1 MSSKNIIAIVLVV
14 VGLLAIVAGAILLL
28 KKDTKDDGA
37 NQSNQSTKAEG
48 ETPMNKDG
56 KSIVVYF
63 SAQNH
68 TKNVATKIAAN
79 VGADVFEIEPVQAYT
94 EDDLSWTNSESRVSR
109 EHNDESLQ
117 TIELKNTNV
126 PNWKEYDTVFVGYPI
141 WWGGSAWPVDSFVK
155 KVDFGDKTVIPFC
168 TSHSSGLGTSDTDLK
183 AKATGGNWQPG
194 HRFSQDATDAE
205 IKTWT
210 DSLL

>member
-1 MSSKNIIAIVLVV
+1 MSKKIIAIILVV
-14 VGLLAIVAGAILLL
+14 VGLLAIAAGVFLIFN
-28 KKDTKDDGA
+28 KDSDTKNEGA
-37 NQSNQSTKAEG
+37 TKQQGEST
-48 ETPMNKDG
+48 MNKDD
-56 KSIVVYF
+56 KAIVVYF

-68 TKNVATKIAAN
+68 TRNVATKIAAN
-79 VGADVFEIEPVQAYT
+79 VGADIFEIEPVQAYT
-94 EDDLSWTNSESRVSR
+94 EDDLSWTDSESRVSR

-117 TIELKNTNV
+117 TIELRNTTV
-126 PNWKEYDTVFVGYPI
+126 PNWDEYKTVYIGYPI

-183 AKATGGNWQPG
+183 AKATGGNWRPG

>member
-1 MSSKNIIAIVLVV
+1 MSKKIIAIILVV
-14 VGLLAIVAGAILLL
+14 VGLLAIAAGVFLVFN
-28 KKDTKDDGA
+28 KDSDTKKEDA
-37 NQSNQSTKAEG
+37 TKQQG
-48 ETPMNKDG
+48 ESIMNKDG
-56 KSIVVYF
+56 KAIVVYF

-68 TKNVATKIAAN
+68 TRNVATKIAAN
-79 VGADVFEIEPVQAYT
+79 VGADIFEIEPAQAYT
-94 EDDLSWTNSESRVSR
+94 KDDLSWTDSESRVSR

-117 TIELKNTNV
+117 TIELKNTTV
-126 PNWKEYDTVFVGYPI
+126 PNWDEYKTVYIGYPI
-141 WWGGSAWPVDSFVK
+141 WWGGPAWPVDSFVK

-168 TSHSSGLGTSDTDLK
+168 TSHSSGLGASDTDLK

>member
-1 MSSKNIIAIVLVV
+1 MGKKIIAIVLVIA
-14 VGLLAIVAGAILLL
+14 GLLAIAVGVFLVFN
-28 KKDTKDDGA
+28 KDSDTKKEGTTK
-37 NQSNQSTKAEG
+37 QQGEST
-48 ETPMNKDG
+48 MNKDG
-56 KSIVVYF
+56 KAIVVYF

-68 TKNVATKIAAN
+68 TRNVATKIAAN
-79 VGADVFEIEPVQAYT
+79 VGADIFEIEPVQAYT
-94 EDDLSWTNSESRVSR
+94 EDDLSWTDSESRVSR

-117 TIELKNTNV
+117 TIDLKSTTV
-126 PNWKEYDTVFVGYPI
+126 PNWDEYKTVYIGYPI

>member
-1 MSSKNIIAIVLVV
+1 MSKKIIAIILVV
-14 VGLLAIVAGAILLL
+14 VGLLAIAAGVFLVFN
-28 KKDTKDDGA
+28 KDSDTKNEGA
-37 NQSNQSTKAEG
+37 TKQQGEST
-48 ETPMNKDG
+48 MNKDG
-56 KSIVVYF
+56 KAIVVYF

-68 TKNVATKIAAN
+68 TRNVATKIATN
-79 VGADVFEIEPVQAYT
+79 VGADIFEIEPVQAYT
-94 EDDLSWTNSESRVSR
+94 EDDLSWTDSESRVSR

-117 TIELKNTNV
+117 TINLKSTTV
-126 PNWKEYDTVFVGYPI
+126 PNWDEYKTVYIGYPI

>member
-1 MSSKNIIAIVLVV
+1 MNKKIIAIILVIA
-14 VGLLAIVAGAILLL
+14 GLLAVAVGVFLVFN
-28 KKDTKDDGA
+28 KDSDTKNEGT
-37 NQSNQSTKAEG
+37 TKQQG
-48 ETPMNKDG
+48 GSIMNKDG
-56 KSIVVYF
+56 KAIVVYF

-68 TKNVATKIAAN
+68 TKNVANKIAAN
-79 VGADVFEIEPVQAYT
+79 VGADIFEIEPAQAYT
-94 EDDLSWTNSESRVSR
+94 EDDLSWTDSESRVSR

-117 TIELKNTNV
+117 TIELKNTTV
-126 PNWKEYDTVFVGYPI
+126 PNWDEYETVYLGYPI

-183 AKATGGNWQPG
+183 AKATGGNWRPG

-210 DSLL
+210 DSL

>member
-1 MSSKNIIAIVLVV
+1 MRKKIIAIILVV
-14 VGLLAIVAGAILLL
+14 VGLLAIAAGVFLIFN
-28 KKDTKDDGA
+28 KDSDTKKEDATKQQGE
-37 NQSNQSTKAEG
+37 ST
-48 ETPMNKDG
+48 MNKDD
-56 KSIVVYF
+56 KAIVVYF

-68 TKNVATKIAAN
+68 TRNVAAKIAAN
-79 VGADVFEIEPVQAYT
+79 VGADIFEIEPVQAYT
-94 EDDLSWTNSESRVSR
+94 EDDLSWTDSESRVSR

-117 TIELKNTNV
+117 IIELKSTTV
-126 PNWKEYDTVFVGYPI
+126 PNWDEYKTVYIGYPI
-141 WWGGSAWPVDSFVK
+141 WWGGSSWVVDSFVK

-183 AKATGGNWQPG
+183 AKATGGNWRPG

>member
-1 MSSKNIIAIVLVV
+1 MSKKIIAIILVV
-14 VGLLAIVAGAILLL
+14 VGLLAIAAGVFLVFN
-28 KKDTKDDGA
+28 KDSDTKNEGA
-37 NQSNQSTKAEG
+37 TKQQGEST
-48 ETPMNKDG
+48 MNKDD
-56 KSIVVYF
+56 KAIVVYF

-68 TKNVATKIAAN
+68 TRNVATKIAAN
-79 VGADVFEIEPVQAYT
+79 VGADIFEIEPVQAYT

-117 TIELKNTNV
+117 TIDLKSTTV
-126 PNWKEYDTVFVGYPI
+126 PNWDEYKTVYIGYPI

-168 TSHSSGLGTSDTDLK
+168 TSHSSGLGTSDIDLK

>member
-1 MSSKNIIAIVLVV
+1 MSKKIIAIILVV
-14 VGLLAIVAGAILLL
+14 AGLLAIVVGVFLVFN
-28 KKDTKDDGA
+28 KDSDTKKEGA
-37 NQSNQSTKAEG
+37 TKQQGEST
-48 ETPMNKDG
+48 MNKDG
-56 KSIVVYF
+56 KAIVVYF

-68 TKNVATKIAAN
+68 TRNVAAKIAAN
-79 VGADVFEIEPVQAYT
+79 VGADIFEIEPVQAYT
-94 EDDLSWTNSESRVSR
+94 EDDLSWTDSESRVSR
-109 EHNDESLQ
+109 EHNDEFLQ
-117 TIELKNTNV
+117 TIELKSTTV
-126 PNWKEYDTVFVGYPI
+126 PNWDEYKTVYIGYPI
-141 WWGGSAWPVDSFVK
+141 WWGGSAWPADSFVK

>member
-1 MSSKNIIAIVLVV
+1 MSKKIIAIILVV
-14 VGLLAIVAGAILLL
+14 VGLLAIAAGVYLIFN
-28 KKDTKDDGA
+28 KDSDTKNEGA
-37 NQSNQSTKAEG
+37 TKQQGEST
-48 ETPMNKDG
+48 MNKDD
-56 KSIVVYF
+56 KAIVVYF

-68 TKNVATKIAAN
+68 TRNVATKIAAN
-79 VGADVFEIEPVQAYT
+79 VGADIFEIEPVQAYT
-94 EDDLSWTNSESRVSR
+94 EDDLSWTDSESRVSR

-117 TIELKNTNV
+117 TIELKSTTV
-126 PNWKEYDTVFVGYPI
+126 PNWDEYKTVYIGYPI

-194 HRFSQDATDAE
+194 YRFSQDATNTE
-205 IKTWT
+205 IRTWT
-210 DSLL
+210 DSL

>member
-1 MSSKNIIAIVLVV
+1 MSKKIIAIILVV
-14 VGLLAIVAGAILLL
+14 VGLLAIAAGVFLVFN
-28 KKDTKDDGA
+28 KDSDTKNEGA
-37 NQSNQSTKAEG
+37 TKQQGEST
-48 ETPMNKDG
+48 MNKDD
-56 KSIVVYF
+56 KAIVVYF

-68 TKNVATKIAAN
+68 TRNVATKIAAN
-79 VGADVFEIEPVQAYT
+79 VGADIFEIEPVQAYT
-94 EDDLSWTNSESRVSR
+94 EDDLSWTDSESRVSR

-117 TIELKNTNV
+117 TIDLKSTTV
-126 PNWKEYDTVFVGYPI
+126 PNWDEYKTVYIGYPI
-141 WWGGSAWPVDSFVK
+141 WWGGSSWVVDSFVK

-210 DSLL
+210 DSL

>member
-1 MSSKNIIAIVLVV
+1 MRKKIIAIILVV
-14 VGLLAIVAGAILLL
+14 VGLLAIAAGVFLIFN
-28 KKDTKDDGA
+28 KDSDTKKEDATKQQGE
-37 NQSNQSTKAEG
+37 ST
-48 ETPMNKDG
+48 MNKDD
-56 KSIVVYF
+56 KAIVVYF

-68 TKNVATKIAAN
+68 TRNVAAKIAAN
-79 VGADVFEIEPVQAYT
+79 VGADIFEIEPVQAYT
-94 EDDLSWTNSESRVSR
+94 EDDLSWTDSESRVSR

-117 TIELKNTNV
+117 IIELKSTTV
-126 PNWKEYDTVFVGYPI
+126 PNWDEYKTVYIGYPI
-141 WWGGSAWPVDSFVK
+141 WWGGSSWVVDSFVK

>member
-1 MSSKNIIAIVLVV
+1 MNKKIIAIILVV
-14 VGLLAIVAGAILLL
+14 AGLLAVAVGVFLVFN
-28 KKDTKDDGA
+28 KDSDTKNEGT
-37 NQSNQSTKAEG
+37 TKQQG
-48 ETPMNKDG
+48 GSIMNKDG
-56 KSIVVYF
+56 KAIVVYF

-68 TKNVATKIAAN
+68 TKNVANKIAAN
-79 VGADVFEIEPVQAYT
+79 VGADIFEIEPVQAYT
-94 EDDLSWTNSESRVSR
+94 EDDLSWTDSESRVSR

-117 TIELKNTNV
+117 TIELKNTTV
-126 PNWKEYDTVFVGYPI
+126 PNWDEYDTVYMGDPI

>member
-1 MSSKNIIAIVLVV
+1 MSKKIIAIILVV
-14 VGLLAIVAGAILLL
+14 VGLLAIAAGVFLVFN
-28 KKDTKDDGA
+28 KDSDTKNEGA
-37 NQSNQSTKAEG
+37 TKQQGEST
-48 ETPMNKDG
+48 MNKDD
-56 KSIVVYF
+56 KAIVVYF

-68 TKNVATKIAAN
+68 TRNVATKIAAN
-79 VGADVFEIEPVQAYT
+79 VGADIFEIEPVQAYT

-117 TIELKNTNV
+117 TIDLKSTTV
-126 PNWKEYDTVFVGYPI
+126 PNWDEYKTVYIGYPI

-194 HRFSQDATDAE
+194 HRFSQVATDAE

>member
-1 MSSKNIIAIVLVV
+1 MSKKIIAIILVV
-14 VGLLAIVAGAILLL
+14 VGLLAITVGVFLIFN
-28 KKDTKDDGA
+28 KDSDTKNEGA
-37 NQSNQSTKAEG
+37 TKQQGEST
-48 ETPMNKDG
+48 MNKDD
-56 KSIVVYF
+56 KAIVVYF

-68 TKNVATKIAAN
+68 TRNVANKIAAN
-79 VGADVFEIEPVQAYT
+79 VGADIFEIEPVQAYT
-94 EDDLSWTNSESRVSR
+94 EDDLSWTDSESRVSR

-117 TIELKNTNV
+117 TIELKSTTV
-126 PNWKEYDTVFVGYPI
+126 PNWGEYKTVYIGYPI

>member
-1 MSSKNIIAIVLVV
+1 MSKKIIAIILVV
-14 VGLLAIVAGAILLL
+14 VGLLAIAAGVFLVFN
-28 KKDTKDDGA
+28 KDSDTKNEGA
-37 NQSNQSTKAEG
+37 TKQQGEST
-48 ETPMNKDG
+48 MNKDD
-56 KSIVVYF
+56 KAIVVYF

-68 TKNVATKIAAN
+68 TRNVATKIAAN
-79 VGADVFEIEPVQAYT
+79 VGADIFEIEPVQAYT
-94 EDDLSWTNSESRVSR
+94 EDDLSWTDSESRVSR

-117 TIELKNTNV
+117 TIDLKSTTV
-126 PNWKEYDTVFVGYPI
+126 PNWDEYKTVYIGYPI

-210 DSLL
+210 DSL

>member
-1 MSSKNIIAIVLVV
+1 MGKKIIAIVLVIA
-14 VGLLAIVAGAILLL
+14 GLLAIAVGVFLVFN
-28 KKDTKDDGA
+28 KDSDTKNEGA
-37 NQSNQSTKAEG
+37 TKQQGEST
-48 ETPMNKDG
+48 MNKDD
-56 KSIVVYF
+56 KAIVVYF

-68 TKNVATKIAAN
+68 TRNVATKIAAN
-79 VGADVFEIEPVQAYT
+79 VGADIFEIEPVQAYT
-94 EDDLSWTNSESRVSR
+94 EDDLSWTDSESRVSR

-117 TIELKNTNV
+117 TIDLKSTTV
-126 PNWKEYDTVFVGYPI
+126 PNWDEYKTVYIGYPI

-210 DSLL
+210 DSL